1 MKKLLHISLIP
12 QLIVFFAGFT
22 FLIFEISWNRLL
34 SLYLGSTVFA
44 STLVLATFM
53 GGLGVGGVF
62 WGRFVN
68 KTTAPKNTLAILFA
82 IIGITNL
89 INYFLFSR
97 GLEGLYET
105 LSSSNYWLR
114 EVVVYGVSFTALI
127 ISTFFMGG
135 ILPVISKVIIR
146 TDKEISH
153 HMGHIYGLETLGSAL
168 GGLLTGFVFLG
179 QFGQQATAFTG
190 VGIMFL
196 LTYPAFRF
204 MALPKLPE
212 EIQQK
217 QNRTPNKKMN
227 YQKPAA
233 VLTFLCGLSVIALQI
248 IWIRILKVYLT
259 NTSYTFA
266 LIASLVIVGI
276 FFGSWLYKK
285 QATKK
290 SIPPQRITQILMLM
304 AALSI
309 AGLVILLNLP
319 EIMLIPLH
327 DLFNTHF
334 TRLLII
340 PAAVSIIVILP
351 VSASSGYAFPFA
363 IDLYTASVSQIGKN
377 VGRIMLLN
385 ATGAFLGP
393 LLAAFVLIPT
403 IGAARSIL
411 IVAAILLAGIIFLRK
426 TNLPVSKTQIIVS
439 ISTIVLLMLFIIGKL
454 PMHILPPSFHAEKK
468 EILYYSESIQGTLV
482 VGEAR
487 NNRSS
492 VKSTYVNNAS
502 VIGSSYDA
510 IKAVKMVGHMPF
522 FAGLQC
528 DNALI
533 VGFGIGVT
541 TSAVAQHKQIQQ
553 IDCVELIPDLQEAS
567 RYYSG
572 LNNNVLNDPRLT
584 IHSGDGRHFLQA
596 TNKKYDFISSD
607 PTHPVLGSGSL
618 YTKSYFELYR
628 KHLTPNGMV
637 TQYLPLHKLNKNDL
651 LGLIKTFHSVFPN
664 SVVWLG
670 HYHAILMGSMNTIE
684 IDFNEWTKEIEV
696 LGKDPY
702 FYDNPYHL
710 AASLIYD
717 SQAIENFDTDI
728 PINTDNLSYVEFF
741 DFSVFKEENLPL
753 NLAYLNFSRNG
764 VWRVFKNVPDEMMLK
779 RFIESNKIMTRG
791 LEGMLRNDKRLLFN
805 QLQKAIRI
813 NPENEELPFLMKL
826 YSR

>member
-1 MKKLLHISLIP
+1 
-12 QLIVFFAGFT
+12 
-22 FLIFEISWNRLL
+22 
-34 SLYLGSTVFA
+34 
-44 STLVLATFM
+44 
-53 GGLGVGGVF
+53 
-62 WGRFVN
+62 
-68 KTTAPKNTLAILFA
+68 
-82 IIGITNL
+82 
-89 INYFLFSR
+89 
-97 GLEGLYET
+97 
-105 LSSSNYWLR
+105 
-114 EVVVYGVSFTALI
+114 
-127 ISTFFMGG
+127 
-135 ILPVISKVIIR
+135 
-146 TDKEISH
+146 
-153 HMGHIYGLETLGSAL
+153 
-168 GGLLTGFVFLG
+168 
-179 QFGQQATAFTG
+179 
-190 VGIMFL
+190 
-196 LTYPAFRF
+196 
-204 MALPKLPE
+204 
-212 EIQQK
+212 
-217 QNRTPNKKMN
+217 
-227 YQKPAA
+227 
-233 VLTFLCGLSVIALQI
+233 
-248 IWIRILKVYLT
+248 
-259 NTSYTFA
+259 
-266 LIASLVIVGI
+266 
-276 FFGSWLYKK
+276 
-285 QATKK
+285 
-290 SIPPQRITQILMLM
+290 
-304 AALSI
+304 
-309 AGLVILLNLP
+309 
-319 EIMLIPLH
+319 
-327 DLFNTHF
+327 
-334 TRLLII
+334 
-340 PAAVSIIVILP
+340 
-351 VSASSGYAFPFA
+351 
-363 IDLYTASVSQIGKN
+363 
-377 VGRIMLLN
+377 MLLN